1 MVVVA
6 VILFQ
11 GASGVINYFFQGKF
25 TILLRVDGRGYVTTN
40 LNTIVSVISKL
51 VQIGLILMGFNVIA
65 VQFAYFAINLLQM
78 IYNITWYVKK
88 HYDWLDLSVEPD
100 YNALSQ
106 SKNVIIHQIS
116 GLIFNNTDI
125 IVLTL
130 LQG

>member
-25 TILLRVDGRGYVTTN
+25 TILLRVDGRGYITTN

-65 VQFAYFAINLLQM
+65 VQFAYFAINLF
-78 IYNITWYVKK
+78 IYYMVCQK
-88 HYDWLDLSVEPD
+88 
-100 YNALSQ
+100 AL
-106 SKNVIIHQIS
+106 
-116 GLIFNNTDI
+116 
-125 IVLTL
+125 
-130 LQG
+130 

>member
-25 TILLRVDGRGYVTTN
+25 TILLRVDGRGYITTN

-78 IYNITWYVKK
+78 IYITWYVKK

-116 GLIFNNTDI
+116 GLIFNYTDI

>member
-25 TILLRVDGRGYVTTN
+25 TILLRVDGRGYITTN

-78 IYNITWYVKK
+78 ILYYMVCQK
-88 HYDWLDLSVEPD
+88 
-100 YNALSQ
+100 AL
-106 SKNVIIHQIS
+106 
-116 GLIFNNTDI
+116 
-125 IVLTL
+125 
-130 LQG
+130 

>member
-25 TILLRVDGRGYVTTN
+25 TILLRVDGRGYITTN

-65 VQFAYFAINLLQM
+65 VQFAYFAINLL
-78 IYNITWYVKK
+78 YITWYVKK

-116 GLIFNNTDI
+116 GLIFNYTDI

>member
-25 TILLRVDGRGYVTTN
+25 TILLRVDGRGYITTN

-78 IYNITWYVKK
+78 IYITWYVKK